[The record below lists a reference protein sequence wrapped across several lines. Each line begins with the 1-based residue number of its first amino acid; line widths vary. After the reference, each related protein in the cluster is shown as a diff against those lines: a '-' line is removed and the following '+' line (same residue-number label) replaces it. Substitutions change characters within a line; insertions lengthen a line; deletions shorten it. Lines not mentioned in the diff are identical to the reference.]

1 MDLTGNKE
9 AEPTDNILSGKQ
21 NNRTYD
27 ENEFKKLS
35 NTQHIESI
43 TEEFENCFEI
53 NEEWKSSI
61 VESLNETVTKIKSKE
76 DYIQFKY
83 KKLLEMKDSL
93 VKKEKELKAR
103 IEVIIEILK
112 TSNLHFGGK
121 LSD

>member
-1 MDLTGNKE
+1 MDLMGNKE

-61 VESLNETVTKIKSKE
+61 VESLNETITKIKSKE
-76 DYIQFKY
+76 DYIQSKY

>member
-35 NTQHIESI
+35 NTQHTESI
-43 TEEFENCFEI
+43 TEEFENCLEI

>member
-103 IEVIIEILK
+103 IEVIIEILN
-112 TSNLHFGGK
+112 TSNLHFGG
-121 LSD
+121 

>member
-43 TEEFENCFEI
+43 TEKFENCFEI

-61 VESLNETVTKIKSKE
+61 VESLNEAVTKIKSKE